1 MSLFPEL
8 EPLPQKASR
17 VARKAAPA
25 ASLPPPDNRLQGA
38 LQAQFDAVPTG
49 SGWRALLD
57 PFAASPEGQA
67 LRARVDAAVAAGQA
81 IYPAQVFAALQ
92 RTPRQ
97 QVRVVILGQDPY
109 HGLSQA
115 EGLSF
120 SVPPGLA
127 IPPSLRNIRKEI
139 TRDLGLPAP
148 LHGHLGAWADAGV
161 LLLNTV
167 LTVQAEQAAS
177 HAGWGWEHLT
187 DQLMQAVAA
196 DAGPKVFMLWG
207 AHAQRKREGI
217 EQARAASGQAMN
229 DLLIL
234 QSNHPSPLSATRP
247 PAPFV
252 GNGHFGQAQ
261 RFLAERGHHLNWSL
275 PDF

>member
-1 MSLFPEL
+1 MFPEL
-8 EPLPQKASR
+8 EPLPDRAGRSP
-17 VARKAAPA
+17 RKAAP
-25 ASLPPPDNRLQGA
+25 PGPQPTPDNRLQGP
-38 LQAQFDAVPTG
+38 LQAQFDAVPPT

-57 PFAASPEGQA
+57 PFVASPEGQA
-67 LRARVDAAVAAGQA
+67 LVRRVDAAVAAGLL

-109 HGLSQA
+109 HGPGQA

-139 TRDLGLPAP
+139 ARDLGLPAP
-148 LHGHLGAWADAGV
+148 AHGHLGDWADAGV

-177 HAGWGWEHLT
+177 HAGWGWERLT

-196 DAGPKVFMLWG
+196 DPGPKVFMLWG
-207 AHAQRKREGI
+207 AHAQRKRAGI
-217 EQARAASGQAMN
+217 EQARAASGHAAT
-229 DLLIL
+229 DLLVL

-261 RFLAERGHHLNWSL
+261 RFLAERGVSL
-275 PDF
+275 GWALQDF